1 MSGKSSTQRCLSN
14 VIVKVSR
21 NCGER
26 TLNII
31 TVLNY
36 FQNALSKINYHNSG
50 NGEKQN
56 GEITLPNL
64 NIFLCKT
71 IRFETLY
78 IETKV
83 K

>member
-1 MSGKSSTQRCLSN
+1 MSEKSSTQRCLSN
-14 VIVKVSR
+14 AIVKVSR
-21 NCGER
+21 NCGEK
-26 TLNII
+26 TLNI

-56 GEITLPNL
+56 GKITLPNL

-71 IRFETLY
+71 ILFETLY

>member
-1 MSGKSSTQRCLSN
+1 MSEKSSTQRCLSN
-14 VIVKVSR
+14 VIAKVSR
-21 NCGER
+21 NCGGR
-26 TLNII
+26 TLNI
-31 TVLNY
+31 TVVNY
-36 FQNALSKINYHNSG
+36 FQNALSKINYHSSG

-71 IRFETLY
+71 MRFETLY

>member
-26 TLNII
+26 TLNI